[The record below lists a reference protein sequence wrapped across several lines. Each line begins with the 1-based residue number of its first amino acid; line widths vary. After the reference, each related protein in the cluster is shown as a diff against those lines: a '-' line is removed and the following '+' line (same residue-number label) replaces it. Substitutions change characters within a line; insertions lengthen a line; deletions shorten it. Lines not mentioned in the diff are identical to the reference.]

1 MFVFDESLR
10 QLSSNVEGHSHFK
23 GQNCYKWMSVMIL
36 TTKVFAKP
44 LQTRVF

>member
-10 QLSSNVEGHSHFK
+10 QLFSNIDGHLPFK
-23 GQNCYKWMSVMIL
+23 GQNCNKWMSVMIL
-36 TTKVFAKP
+36 TTNVFAKP